1 MTQRTG
7 PQATG
12 LGLADQQAVKILT
25 TQSPP
30 ARRRNVQSAPEPG
43 IGRKTLSLS
52 PSRADPL
59 RLVVLEA
66 RARLGGLG
74 WHNSQPEGVMR
85 VARVAM
91 CPRALMTFFLWCVV
105 AFSNYIFMEFG
116 VF

>member
-1 MTQRTG
+1 MTQPTG
-7 PQATG
+7 PHATG
-12 LGLADQQAVKILT
+12 LGLADQQAVKMLT
-25 TQSPP
+25 TQFPP
-30 ARRRNVQSAPEPG
+30 ARRRKVQSVPEPG

-52 PSRADPL
+52 PQQGRPL

-74 WHNSQPEGVMR
+74 WHSSQPEGVMR

-91 CPRALMTFFLWCVV
+91 CPRALMIFFLWCVV
-105 AFSNYIFMEFG
+105 AFSNYVFMEFG